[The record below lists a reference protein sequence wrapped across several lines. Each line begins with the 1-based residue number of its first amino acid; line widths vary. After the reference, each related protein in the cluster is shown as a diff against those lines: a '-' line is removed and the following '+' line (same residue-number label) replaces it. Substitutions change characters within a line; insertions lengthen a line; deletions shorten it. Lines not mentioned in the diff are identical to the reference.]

1 MDYSLLCNNLKCRR
15 ELRDRALVTT
25 CSHAFCLDCVQ
36 HLRLVCDIA
45 AKQTFVCPACHS
57 TLFRDRETGI
67 ANLLPSEDH
76 KAIVLSGLSPGIVLE
91 CAERALNFWAYQKTQ
106 EICYQQHVY
115 GILTEK
121 HLKLKSQFHQTVTE
135 ANAEI
140 ARLQTII
147 DSTTK
152 EHERVCRRNEE
163 LVVAH
168 RDKSRRLLQV
178 QELYHKAKAGSGNG
192 NPPRTVGNA
201 VDSTPQFHWQTH
213 GRNWSD
219 TRPEKDSYHWPLV
232 GERLNPEVV
241 VTKSRRHL
249 NCSSQERPVH
259 HMALTRQSTLS
270 RRG

>member
-25 CSHAFCLDCVQ
+25 C
-36 HLRLVCDIA
+36 RLISV
-45 AKQTFVCPACHS
+45 
-57 TLFRDRETGI
+57 
-67 ANLLPSEDH
+67 EDH

-147 DSTTK
+147 DTNRTR
-152 EHERVCRRNEE
+152 HYERT
-163 LVVAH
+163 
-168 RDKSRRLLQV
+168 
-178 QELYHKAKAGSGNG
+178 
-192 NPPRTVGNA
+192 RTSV
-201 VDSTPQFHWQTH
+201 P
-213 GRNWSD
+213 
-219 TRPEKDSYHWPLV
+219 
-232 GERLNPEVV
+232 
-241 VTKSRRHL
+241 
-249 NCSSQERPVH
+249 QERR
-259 HMALTRQSTLS
+259 ASS
-270 RRG
+270 CS